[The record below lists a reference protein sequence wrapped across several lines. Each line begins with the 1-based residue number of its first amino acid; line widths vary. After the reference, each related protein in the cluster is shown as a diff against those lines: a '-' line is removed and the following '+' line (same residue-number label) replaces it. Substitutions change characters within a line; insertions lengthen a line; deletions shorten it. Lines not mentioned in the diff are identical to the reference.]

1 MNTVLVV
8 DDNKFSRQMTAML
21 LQEHGFKVTTAR
33 DGREAL
39 TQVQAALPD
48 LIVLDVVMPQM
59 SGYEVCRRLK
69 SSAKTSQIPVLMYSS
84 SSEDANCYWGLKQ
97 GADAYLG
104 KPCKTEDL
112 IATIR
117 QLCQAN

>member
-1 MNTVLVV
+1 MVLVV

-21 LQEHGFKVTTAR
+21 LQEHGFQVATAK
-33 DGREAL
+33 DGMEAL
-39 TQVQAALPD
+39 TQVQTTLPD
-48 LIVLDVVMPQM
+48 VIVLDVVMPQM

-69 SSAKTSQIPVLMYSS
+69 SCAETNQIPVVMYSS
-84 SSEDANCYWGLKQ
+84 SSEDANRYWGFKQ

-112 IATIR
+112 IAAIR
-117 QLCQAN
+117 QFCRAN